1 MVNNTR
7 DLVERELYA
16 ELGELAAAFTT
27 EARRH
32 HGPTRAEL
40 ERASGQIR
48 LVRELYWSG
57 SISALAALD
66 WLNTGRAL
74 IGGVHAWAQ

>member
-1 MVNNTR
+1 MANTR

-16 ELGELAAAFTT
+16 ELGELAAAFTA

-32 HGPTRAEL
+32 RGVVRAEL
-40 ERASGQIR
+40 ERASGQVR

-66 WLNTGRAL
+66 WLNTGRAM
-74 IGGVHAWAQ
+74 IGGVHAWAH